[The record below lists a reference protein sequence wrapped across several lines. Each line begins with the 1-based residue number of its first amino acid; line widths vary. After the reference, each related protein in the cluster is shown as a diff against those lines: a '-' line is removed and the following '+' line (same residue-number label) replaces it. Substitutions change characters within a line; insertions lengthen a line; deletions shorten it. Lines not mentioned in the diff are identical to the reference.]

1 MASYAMN
8 KKRQKKTKSK
18 EYERF
23 MDKVL
28 LDLSIGQ
35 FFVGMTVAGNFSGN

>member
-1 MASYAMN
+1 MASCAMN

-18 EYERF
+18 EYEHF
-23 MDKVL
+23 MDKKL

-35 FFVGMTVAGNFSGN
+35 FFVGMTVAGNFPGN